1 MSEGSTNPHLYALV
15 ACELSADTLGAGL
28 MKAILRHDPQAQFI
42 GIGGPKMAK
51 YGLKS
56 AFPQEELAV
65 MGIFEVIAH
74 MLPILK
80 IRRAITKMLLK
91 ARPVVMI
98 GIDAPD
104 FNLHIEHRLKIAGI
118 KTIHYVSPSVWAWR
132 ENRIKKIKAACDEV
146 LALLPFEKEFY
157 DRHDMPCTYVGH
169 TLANTIP
176 LDIDQNAARERIG
189 LYKNCVDSI
198 SGKVLA
204 ILPGSRR
211 GIITRMLPLYAQTA
225 RLIRQQIKDVNFI
238 SVTPSHEI
246 ALLIKDLWLEYAPE
260 ISITVFVGNQQDTI
274 ASADVCLLTCG
285 TIAFEA
291 MLLKRPMVVA
301 YKVSALSACIARRL
315 LKVDMY
321 SLPNLLAKRTIVP
334 ELIQEFCTP
343 EKLTFECI
351 RLLSSDNLLMKKEF
365 ATIHERIRTN
375 ADELAVKAVMRVIAT
390 PSAQE
395 LKAQAKREA
404 AAERAANKAAKAA
417 DAASAATTAA
427 ADSAADAATAGAASG
442 AAETVGAAS
451 AQSPQ
456 TKSHEGYSEFK
467 QRTHKAEVEH
477 RDSDSVVSA
486 SVVMDTAKTYKESL
500 NTEEV
505 PLRQGLDDQTVK
517 RLSEEVKHM
526 EPQLTLE
533 DVLHMPNPDAKSTK
547 RKTGQAKPSLNTPQ
561 PKRGTSAKASTVKS
575 APVTGVVAG
584 SSGSEPKANKR
595 RGGAK
600 SAKGTRA
607 ERV

>member
-1 MSEGSTNPHLYALV
+1 MSEASTNPHLYALV
-15 ACELSADTLGAGL
+15 ACELSGDTLGAGL

-74 MLPILK
+74 LLPILK

-104 FNLHIEHRLKIAGI
+104 FNLPIEHRLKIAGI

-132 ENRIKKIKAACDEV
+132 ENRIKKIKASCDEV

-169 TLANTIP
+169 TLANSIP
-176 LDIDQNAARERIG
+176 VKVDQNAARERIG
-189 LYKNCVDSI
+189 LYKNCVDDI

-211 GIITRMLPLYAQTA
+211 GIISRMLPLYAQTA
-225 RLIRQQIKDVNFI
+225 RLIRQQIKDVSFI
-238 SVTPSHEI
+238 SVAPNHEI
-246 ALLIKDLWLEYAPE
+246 ALLIKDLWLEHAPE
-260 ISITVFVGNQQDTI
+260 ISLTVFVSNQQDAI
-274 ASADVCLLTCG
+274 AAADACLLTCG
-285 TIAFEA
+285 TVAFEA

-301 YKVSALSACIARRL
+301 YKVSALSAMLARRL
-315 LKVDMY
+315 LKVNMY
-321 SLPNLLAKRTIVP
+321 SLPNLLAKRPIVP

-365 ATIHERIRTN
+365 AIIHESIRTN
-375 ADELAVKAVMRVIAT
+375 ADELALKAVMRVIAT
-390 PSAQE
+390 PSTKE
-395 LKAQAKREA
+395 LEAQAARESA
-404 AAERAANKAAKAA
+404 AAAAANAVPA
-417 DAASAATTAA
+417 DAAPASADATPTASATATATAPEAPAADTTAA
-427 ADSAADAATAGAASG
+427 ALEVQER
-442 AAETVGAAS
+442 AEN
-451 AQSPQ
+451 
-456 TKSHEGYSEFK
+456 YREFQ

-477 RDSDSVVSA
+477 RGSELEVQA
-486 SVVMDTAKTYKESL
+486 TVVMDTAKAYQESL

-505 PLRQGLDDQTVK
+505 PLSQGLDDKTIE
-517 RLSEEVKHM
+517 RLSDEVKDDKT
-526 EPQLTLE
+526 QLTLE
-533 DVLHMPNPDAKSTK
+533 DVLHMPDAEAKKPKAK
-547 RKTGQAKPSLNTPQ
+547 RTAATKPSLNSPKSKERTKAKDNAAPQ
-561 PKRGTSAKASTVKS
+561 TSTSAS
-575 APVTGVVAG
+575 ARATGTKRRA
-584 SSGSEPKANKR
+584 SSGTEKA
-595 RGGAK
+595 A
-600 SAKGTRA
+600 AKGEKTA
-607 ERV
+607 SKERI

>member
-1 MSEGSTNPHLYALV
+1 MSEGSTNPHLYALI

-91 ARPVVMI
+91 ARPAVMI

-104 FNLHIEHRLKIAGI
+104 FNLHVEHRLKIAGI

-238 SVTPSHEI
+238 SVAPSHEI

-274 ASADVCLLTCG
+274 ASADACLLTCG

-395 LKAQAKREA
+395 LEAQAKREA

-417 DAASAATTAA
+417 DAASAVTTVA
-427 ADSAADAATAGAASG
+427 ADSATDAAA
-442 AAETVGAAS
+442 TVGAAS
-451 AQSPQ
+451 GDVADTAAAASAQSLQ
-456 TKSHEGYSEFK
+456 TQSHEGYREFK
-467 QRTHKAEVEH
+467 QRTHKAEIEH
-477 RDSDSVVSA
+477 RDSDSTVSA

-517 RLSEEVKHM
+517 RLSEEVKYM

-533 DVLHMPNPDAKSTK
+533 DVLHMPNPDAKSNK
-547 RKTGQAKPSLNTPQ
+547 RKTAQAKPSLNTPQ
-561 PKRGTSAKASTVKS
+561 PKKGTAAKADASKQA
-575 APVTGVVAG
+575 APAG
-584 SSGSEPKANKR
+584 GAAGTSEPKANKR

-600 SAKGTRA
+600 STKGTRA

>member
-1 MSEGSTNPHLYALV
+1 MSEGSTNPHLYALI

-91 ARPVVMI
+91 ARPAVMI

-104 FNLHIEHRLKIAGI
+104 FNLHVEHRLKIAGI

-238 SVTPSHEI
+238 SVAPSHEI

-274 ASADVCLLTCG
+274 ASADACLLTCG

-334 ELIQEFCTP
+334 ELIQEYCTP
-343 EKLTFECI
+343 EKRTFECI

-390 PSAQE
+390 PSA
-395 LKAQAKREA
+395 
-404 AAERAANKAAKAA
+404 
-417 DAASAATTAA
+417 
-427 ADSAADAATAGAASG
+427 
-442 AAETVGAAS
+442 
-451 AQSPQ
+451 
-456 TKSHEGYSEFK
+456 
-467 QRTHKAEVEH
+467 
-477 RDSDSVVSA
+477 
-486 SVVMDTAKTYKESL
+486 
-500 NTEEV
+500 
-505 PLRQGLDDQTVK
+505 
-517 RLSEEVKHM
+517 
-526 EPQLTLE
+526 
-533 DVLHMPNPDAKSTK
+533 
-547 RKTGQAKPSLNTPQ
+547 
-561 PKRGTSAKASTVKS
+561 
-575 APVTGVVAG
+575 
-584 SSGSEPKANKR
+584 
-595 RGGAK
+595 
-600 SAKGTRA
+600 
-607 ERV
+607 

>member
-238 SVTPSHEI
+238 SVAPSHEI

-427 ADSAADAATAGAASG
+427 ADSAADAATAGAASD

-456 TKSHEGYSEFK
+456 TKSHEGYREFK

-561 PKRGTSAKASTVKS
+561 PKRGTGAKASTVKP
-575 APVTGVVAG
+575 APAVGVGAG
-584 SSGSEPKANKR
+584 SSEPKANKR